1 MFFTYCPTK
10 ETTVMLSASSIV
22 ELRNTPEG
30 IDAVLRCH
38 CGQHLTSVHVQ
49 ERQPVAA

>member
-10 ETTVMLSASSIV
+10 ETTVMLSASSII
-22 ELRNTPEG
+22 ELRNTPAG

-38 CGQHLTSVHVQ
+38 CGQHLTSVHVH
-49 ERQPVAA
+49 EREPVAA